1 MLEIDRAAVSAYERH
16 ILEMEGPYHV
26 GGVYYASEYD
36 GDRRRRVAAESI
48 VRETR
53 RQKAQASRTSVAA
66 RPRIGTWLTPRE
78 RSRVELAAGGQV
90 ELTHRDALR
99 AIHTDLVTG
108 QIDATLVSAAV
119 IRISDVSTLAGIVR
133 DFPGTPV
140 VGVVAEE
147 EESQA
152 LAGVLA
158 FGHAGV
164 RSLVDMRTTAG
175 WTALRTMLTAQ
186 RERDTFIQRAIREL
200 TAATSASARST
211 TGWARFI
218 AASFAPRAASCKQI
232 AASLGVGCS
241 TLTSRFYRAG
251 LRSPKSYIA
260 HARLVWAA
268 RLGETAGLSISAIA
282 HRLDAS
288 SPQSF
293 GRTVRALTG
302 MTAAEFRSRFDGVAM
317 LERYRAE
324 LVEPYREK
332 LQSFDPLDPCGRERP
347 SVNAARRSVRASRR
361 SGRAA

>member
-26 GGVYYASEYD
+26 GGVYYANEYD
-36 GDRRRRVAAESI
+36 GDRRRRFAAERI

-53 RQKAQASRTSVAA
+53 RQEAQASRTSVAA
-66 RPRIGTWLTPRE
+66 PPRIGTWLTPRE
-78 RSRVELAAGGQV
+78 CSRVELAAGGQV
-90 ELTHRDALR
+90 ELTHRDALH

-133 DFPGTPV
+133 DFPDTPV
-140 VGVVAEE
+140 IGVVAEV

-164 RSLVDMRTTAG
+164 RCLVDTRTTAG

-251 LRSPKSYIA
+251 LPSPKSYIA

-332 LQSFDPLDPCGRERP
+332 LQSFDPLDPCETEKP
-347 SVNAARRSVRASRR
+347 TVNAARRSVRASHR